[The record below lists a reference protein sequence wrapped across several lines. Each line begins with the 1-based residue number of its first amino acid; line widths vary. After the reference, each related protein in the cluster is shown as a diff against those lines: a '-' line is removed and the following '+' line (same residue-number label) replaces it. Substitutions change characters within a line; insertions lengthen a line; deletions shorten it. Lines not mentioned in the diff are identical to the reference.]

1 MLAYGLGVVVDKP
14 QNRNINKN
22 KKKITMREV
31 KFRGW
36 TLKDKKEVKGFCFYS
51 MEWSSHM
58 ILEHV
63 YCGGNSY
70 DEPPSDHQEAVAVD
84 AKTIGQYTGLK
95 DANDVEIY
103 EGDSLLIHQFLFE
116 GTEVEKEFK
125 GYVVYM
131 EDRACFGV
139 KVTEQMDNF
148 FLQYTGCETLE
159 ELEPFSFSELYG
171 LHEESFKVI
180 GNIHTPTKTK

>member
-1 MLAYGLGVVVDKP
+1 
-14 QNRNINKN
+14 
-22 KKKITMREV
+22 MREI
-31 KFRGW
+31 KFRGQ
-36 TLKDKKEVKGFCFYS
+36 DVKGNFVFGNLHVNENSLDSKKNLYYIIRPCFVPALTMPARNYI
-51 MEWSSHM
+51 E
-58 ILEHV
+58 
-63 YCGGNSY
+63 
-70 DEPPSDHQEAVAVD
+70 VD
-84 AKTIGQYTGLK
+84 PETIGQYTGLK

-148 FLQYTGCETLE
+148 FLQYTGYETLE

-180 GNIHTPTKTK
+180 GNIHTPTNA